1 MISNYIAVTL
11 LLVATQVQAFVPAS
25 FSVNYDSTE
34 ESYTGKDIKNS
45 GTIDYQF
52 PKHLK
57 VDTSTPFKSLL
68 VINPEKAIKYEPDFS
83 NEKLPGQMIESKNPG
98 GHLTS
103 LLDSLRDGIKSNDY
117 YTVKAG
123 KKIVLEVKPTKQAEL
138 DAKEIILK
146 TKFENKPKSLKQV
159 SQIIFIKVNG
169 RKKMYQLND
178 FKEIKFPAN
187 FFEFTPP
194 AGTKIK
200 KL

>member
-1 MISNYIAVTL
+1 MIPNYLAVIL
-11 LLVATQVQAFVPAS
+11 LLVASQVQAFVPAS
-25 FSVNYDSTE
+25 FSVHYDMTE
-34 ESYTGKDIKNS
+34 ETYTGKDNKNS

-57 VDTSTPFKSLL
+57 IETSTPFKSLL
-68 VINPEKAIKYEPDFS
+68 VINPDKAIKYEPDFS
-83 NEKLPGQMIESKNPG
+83 NEKLPGQMIESNNPG

-103 LLDSLRDGIKSNDY
+103 LLDSLKDGIKGNEFF
-117 YTVKAG
+117 TVKAG

-146 TKFENKPKSLKQV
+146 TKSENKPKSLKQV

-169 RKKMYQLND
+169 RKKMYQLKD
-178 FKEIKFPAN
+178 FKEIKFPAK

-194 AGTKIK
+194 VGTKIK